1 MFNMPASERKIAVIG
16 LGYVGLP
23 VAVAFGKVEKI
34 IGFDIN
40 NDRIEKLREGH
51 DVTSEIDSKELLTSN
66 IQFTSNPKDLDA
78 ADFYIV
84 AVPTPVDQAHQPNL
98 QPLLAASETI
108 GCSLNVGDI
117 VVYESTVYPGAT
129 EEDCAPIL
137 EKCSGLIAGVDF
149 FLGYSPERINPGDK
163 ENTFTTIK
171 KIVAGQNEDVLN
183 VVADVYSSVVT
194 AGVYR
199 VNSIKAAEA
208 AKVIENSQRDLNI
221 AFVNELSKIFHLMDI
236 DTQEVLDAAAS
247 KWNFQKYNP
256 GLVGGHCIGVDPYY
270 LTYKAEKLG
279 YHPEVLLAGRRINDG
294 MAKYVAEQTIK
305 TMIKDPSRTRPINDS
320 IIAILGV
327 TFKEDCP
334 DTRNS
339 KIFDLIAEIKK
350 YGGNVVVHDPL
361 ADTNEVL
368 KSHNVALL
376 SWDELCGLD
385 IDTCILAVGHDFYR
399 KGNLPKSN
407 SLIDVKSLLDKEKSN
422 FRL

>member
-1 MFNMPASERKIAVIG
+1 MKKSSKRKIAVIG

-23 VAVAFGKVEKI
+23 VAAAFGQHGHV
-34 IGFDIN
+34 IGFDVN
-40 NDRIEKLREGH
+40 NERIQKLQQGFDETNE
-51 DVTSEIDSKELLTSN
+51 VDSKVLLSSN
-66 IQFTSNPKDLDA
+66 IHFTTEVDDLNQ

-84 AVPTPVDQAHQPNL
+84 AVPTPVDEAHQPNL
-98 QPLLAASETI
+98 APLLSASKTI
-108 GCSLNVGDI
+108 GQTLNTGDI

-137 EKCSGLIAGVDF
+137 EQYSQLKSGEDF

-163 ENTFTTIK
+163 ENTFTKIK
-171 KIVAGQNEDVLN
+171 KIVSGQNEEVLDI
-183 VVADVYSSVVT
+183 VADVYASVVT
-194 AGVYR
+194 AGVHR
-199 VNSIKAAEA
+199 VNTIKAAEA

-294 MAKYVAEQTIK
+294 MAKYVAEKTIK
-305 TMIKDPSRTRPINDS
+305 AMIKDQSRTKPVKDS
-320 IIAILGV
+320 IIAVLGI

-339 KIFDLIAEIKK
+339 KVFDLIQELSS
-350 YGGNVVVHDPL
+350 YGVQVVVHDPM
-361 ADTNEVL
+361 ADTLEVKKHYGITL
-368 KSHNVALL
+368 QT
-376 SWDELCGLD
+376 WDELCALD
-385 IDTCILAVGHDFYR
+385 IDTCIIAVGHDFYR
-399 KGNLPKSN
+399 QGHLPKSK
-407 SLIDVKSLLDKEKSN
+407 SLIDIKAILDKKQSN